1 MGWWVSGWWIRD
13 TFSVLSVVLLKPML
27 KSMSIKLE
35 MKFGFTIIRS
45 AAAIKLKLG
54 MSWKVF
60 LFFINIYT
68 ELIY

>member
-1 MGWWVSGWWIRD
+1 MGRRVSGWWIRD

-27 KSMSIKLE
+27 KSMSIKLK

-45 AAAIKLKLG
+45 VAAIKLKLG